1 MESIAALVAMEDAP
15 SKPDPAPIHKAVR
28 SMGVIRAW
36 LLGDTPDDIEAARA
50 AGVVPIGVVA
60 PGDDPEQSRAT
71 LRGAARVLDRTT
83 DLEGL
88 LP

>member
-1 MESIAALVAMEDAP
+1 M
-15 SKPDPAPIHKAVR
+15 
-28 SMGVIRAW
+28 
-36 LLGDTPDDIEAARA
+36 LGDTPDDLAAARA

-60 PGDDPEQSRAT
+60 PGDDPDRARQS
-71 LRGAARVLDRTT
+71 LRNSARILDNTN